1 MNNTHIFT
9 KLKTSFAPGLVVFL
23 VALPLCLGIA
33 LASGAPPIAGIISG
47 IIGGIVVGFLS
58 NSNISVTGPAAGL
71 SAIIL
76 SAITDLGSFQL
87 FLCAGIIAGVLQ
99 VILGYLRSGTIAN
112 FFPSNVI
119 EGMLAGIGVI
129 IIIKQIPLIFGV
141 TTLSTL
147 FQGNEGSIL
156 QQIHFGAV
164 ILTLISLGILL
175 FWERNPFLKKIK
187 MLPGALVAVAVAILI
202 NFIWIQTNSSFAISG
217 SNLVSIPT
225 FQNAS
230 ELANILVLPDWSGFL
245 NPAVWIIGCT
255 IALVASIE
263 TLLCIE
269 ASDRLDPLKRNTDT
283 NRELKA
289 QGIGNVLSALIGGIP
304 MTSVVVRSSANINA
318 GGVYKT
324 STIIHGVF
332 LLLAIL
338 AIPFVLN
345 LIPLATLAAVLVLV
359 GYKLAKPVLFV
370 HFWKKGYT
378 QFVPFVATFSMVV
391 LSDLLIGVAVG
402 LATSVAFL
410 LFGNLKKAFKY
421 EKRHDLDTPV
431 FHHIKLAEEVSFL
444 NKSAIKT
451 RLHSLPKN
459 SVAYIDAKQSVYI
472 HIDIV
477 ELIEDFIN
485 AHAKEKNIEVQISG
499 FHKKFN
505 NETAN
510 QSIILQHRKS
520 I

>member
-1 MNNTHIFT
+1 MNTTPIFT

-76 SAITDLGSFQL
+76 SAITDLGSFSL
-87 FLCAGIIAGVLQ
+87 FLCAGIIAGILQ
-99 VILGYLRSGTIAN
+99 VILGFLRSGTIAN

-129 IIIKQIPLIFGV
+129 IILKQIPLIFGLNS
-141 TTLSTL
+141 LSEL
-147 FQGNEGSIL
+147 FQNNAAGFLG
-156 QQIHFGAV
+156 QIHFG
-164 ILTLISLGILL
+164 TLIITAVSLGILL
-175 FWERNPFLKKIK
+175 LWDKIPFLRRVKI
-187 MLPGALVAVAVAILI
+187 LPGALIAVAVAILI
-202 NFIWIQTNSSFAISG
+202 NFIWTSTNSSLAIAG
-217 SNLVSIPT
+217 SHLVAIPT
-225 FQNAS
+225 FQSAA
-230 ELANILVLPDWSGFL
+230 ELANIIVLPDWNGFL
-245 NPAVWIIGCT
+245 NPAVWIIGFT

-289 QGIGNVLSALIGGIP
+289 QGIGNLLSALIGGIP
-304 MTSVVVRSSANINA
+304 MTSVVVRSSANVNA
-318 GGVYKT
+318 GGIYKT
-324 STIIHGVF
+324 SAIIHGLF
-332 LLLAIL
+332 LLIAVLAL
-338 AIPFVLN
+338 PFVLN
-345 LIPLATLAAVLVLV
+345 LIPLATLAAVLILV
-359 GYKLAKPVLFV
+359 GYKLAKPLLFI
-370 HFWKKGYT
+370 HFWQKGHT
-378 QFVPFVATFSMVV
+378 QFIPFVATFSMVV

-421 EKRHDLDTPV
+421 EKRQTSETAV
-431 FHHIKLAEEVSFL
+431 FHIRLAEEVSFL
-444 NKSAIKT
+444 NKSAIKS
-451 RLHSLPKN
+451 RLYSLPQN
-459 SVAYIDAKQSVYI
+459 SSAYIDAKQSVYI

-477 ELIEDFIN
+477 ELIQDFIN
-485 AHAKEKNIEVQISG
+485 AHAKEKNIDVQTSG
-499 FHKKFN
+499 FHKSYHTENTNK
-505 NETAN
+505 
-510 QSIILQHRKS
+510 ILILQHRKS

>member
-99 VILGYLRSGTIAN
+99 VVLGYLRSGTIAN

-141 TTLSTL
+141 TSLSTL
-147 FQGNEGSIL
+147 FNDGSIL
-156 QQIHFGAV
+156 NQIHFGAV
-164 ILTLISLGILL
+164 ILTVISLGILL
-175 FWERNPFLKKIK
+175 FWEKNPFLKKIK

-359 GYKLAKPVLFV
+359 GYKLAKPVLFI

-378 QFVPFVATFSMVV
+378 QFVPFAATFAMVV

-421 EKRHDLDTPV
+421 EKRNDLDTPV

-485 AHAKEKNIEVQISG
+485 AHAKEKNIKVQISG
-499 FHKKFN
+499 FHKKYHAENPKN
-505 NETAN
+505 N
-510 QSIILQHRKS
+510 IILQHRKS